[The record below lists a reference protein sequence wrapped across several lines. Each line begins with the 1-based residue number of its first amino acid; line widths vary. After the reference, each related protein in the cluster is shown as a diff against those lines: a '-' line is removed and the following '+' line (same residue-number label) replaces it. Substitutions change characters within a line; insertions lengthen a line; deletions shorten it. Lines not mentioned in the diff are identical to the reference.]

1 MEVFCICISL
11 WTYNLIKDIQKA
23 TFPLHAI
30 TVDDKQPMRLYY
42 NSVVKEFWL
51 EVPLHFVHKGE
62 ISKININLSSLNGGY
77 N

>member
-11 WTYNLIKDIQKA
+11 RTYKLIKEIQKA

-30 TVDDKQPMRLYY
+30 TVDDKQPMQLYY
-42 NSVVKEFWL
+42 AVREFCL
-51 EVPLHFVHKGE
+51 KVPLRFVHKGE
-62 ISKININLSSLNGGY
+62 ISKININLSSLECY